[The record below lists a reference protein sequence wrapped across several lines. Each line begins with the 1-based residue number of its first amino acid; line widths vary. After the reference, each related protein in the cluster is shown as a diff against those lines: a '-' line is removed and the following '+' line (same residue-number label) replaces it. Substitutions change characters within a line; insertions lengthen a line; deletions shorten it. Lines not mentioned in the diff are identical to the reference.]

1 MTIHLDH
8 TTGAELLFAS
18 GQDPTSTR
26 DAARAIVRQYRLHPD
41 IADAIETMAQEFG
54 DHPETAVAR
63 MARCRALAPG
73 RIDLPDNL
81 SPSDAALIGCENDLC
96 TAPGPYVAV
105 GRRLFCAPHGAQWMR
120 EALLGESAGYGHGE
134 ADDDHH

>member
-1 MTIHLDH
+1 MTIIDH

-41 IADAIETMAQEFG
+41 VAEAVAQMAQEFG
-54 DHPETAVAR
+54 DHPDQAAAR
-63 MARCRALAPG
+63 MARCRQLAPG
-73 RIDLPDNL
+73 RLELPDNL
-81 SPSDAALIGCENDLC
+81 TPADLTLIGCETELC
-96 TAPGPYVAV
+96 TAPGPYVPV
-105 GRRLFCAPHGAQWMR
+105 GRRLYCVPCGAQVTR
-120 EALLGESAGYGHGE
+120 ELLLGESAGYSRGE